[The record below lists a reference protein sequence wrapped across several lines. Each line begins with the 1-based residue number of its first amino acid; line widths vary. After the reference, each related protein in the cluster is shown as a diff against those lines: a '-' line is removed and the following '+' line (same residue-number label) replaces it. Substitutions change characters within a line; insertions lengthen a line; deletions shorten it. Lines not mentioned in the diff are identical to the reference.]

1 VPIIYPF
8 ESNPIRV
15 LETTSFKQVC
25 RIKANPAARIHWVDE
40 NQNVVSNPPTVH
52 VQPKVTVNEGE
63 ALEIACRVDAN
74 PVASS
79 IYWTYNKFPDQTN
92 IRDQPNLH
100 WFQSKRIDGSVL
112 KIPYTYPYHS
122 GQYYCHADA
131 EIYMPQD
138 LWLSQNL
145 STSSE
150 VWSIWQQR
158 SRSFAA
164 VNLTINYSPG
174 KPTLTVVYST
184 NNKGEDY
191 IILRC
196 QENYSVE
203 IMSQLKL
210 DHHGKPESTERP
222 FRPILGFLSNPKA
235 IKITI
240 ISTNTH
246 FDIKTNYV

>member
-1 VPIIYPF
+1 LFHVLLKNIWEEEQVPQTDW
-8 ESNPIRV
+8 EKRQPINIPKSEDLSKCDNYRGVTPLSV
-15 LETTSFKQVC
+15 LRKVYNSVAKPVDRFSRRPTS
-25 RIKANPAARIHWVDE
+25 RTGKA
-40 NQNVVSNPPTVH
+40 NPPTVH

-150 VWSIWQQR
+150 VWSIWQRR

-164 VNLTINYSPG
+164 VNLTIN
-174 KPTLTVVYST
+174 
-184 NNKGEDY
+184 
-191 IILRC
+191 C
-196 QENYSVE
+196 
-203 IMSQLKL
+203 
-210 DHHGKPESTERP
+210 ESRIP
-222 FRPILGFLSNPKA
+222 LV
-235 IKITI
+235 
-240 ISTNTH
+240 ISLP
-246 FDIKTNYV
+246 